1 MPPTTEKPTVRR
13 DVPLRRSL
21 LLRLLAA
28 SVLVSVCSVATTA
41 WLAVRTTA
49 VAIREERG
57 QALADDTRIYDRLL
71 GYAARHP
78 RWDGV
83 GPTVRALA
91 RETGH
96 RIVIT
101 GDGRR
106 IADSRPAP
114 GLPYRPPDKATAA
127 IDPLAVSPELLPDS
141 ASDRID
147 PRAVGPFRLSEDER
161 TRLRGAA
168 RRLAKCLRTVL
179 GQEMTVVQA
188 PSGRSRVESGAS
200 RVPETP
206 RCYSATLDS
215 RTPTEAKALVALN
228 ALVNTCLSRR
238 HAAEVKLTLDD
249 HGIPS
254 AVLPS
259 AASRAP
265 AGDAFRAAWRR
276 ERRWLT
282 GHLVPGQWP
291 RPAART
297 VCRPHGGA
305 VCHQSRPERHDVLRP
320 VRGQP
325 RPYRGRRRPHAARHR
340 HRHHAR
346 RTTAGQAAACADRG
360 GAAHGGGEPGARVAV
375 TSNDELGRL
384 TSAFNAMSRRRD
396 QLEAVRKDMVSDVA
410 HELRT
415 PLSNIR
421 GWLEGAQDGV
431 VPQGDVLVSSLLEEA
446 LHLQHL
452 IDDLRDL
459 SAADAG
465 ELRLNLAE
473 VDIADLLAHTAT
485 AHHAA
490 AENAGVT
497 LRAETPG
504 DGVVIEA
511 DQVRLHQ
518 AVGNL
523 VTNALRHTPSG
534 GAVSL
539 RVHRTGDEVLIEVAD
554 TGSGIA
560 AEDLPHVFDR
570 FWRADKS
577 RCRRTG
583 GSGLGLSI
591 VRKLVQAHGGTVTA
605 SSTLGEGSVFTIRL
619 PRVPLPPTTDSTGV
633 PVKGAM
639 PHRPVDQSC
648 RAPAFTHPEQCAEL
662 SALPHPPD
670 GARSCPAGREVP
682 PSGGL
687 LRREWEVVAEW
698 SAGADC
704 VDQVL

>member
-1 MPPTTEKPTVRR
+1 MRR

-254 AVLPS
+254 AVLP
-259 AASRAP
+259 A
-265 AGDAFRAAWRR
+265 
-276 ERRWLT
+276 
-282 GHLVPGQWP
+282 P
-291 RPAART
+291 RPGPPQETPSGPRGAGNADGSLVTSCLASGRAQQLAPYVAPTAALYVTSPGRSAT
-297 VCRPHGGA
+297 TFFDLSAGNRARIAGGA
-305 VCHQSRPERHDVLRP
+305 VLMLLVTVTATTLAGLRLVRPLRALTE
-320 VRGQP
+320 
-325 RPYRGRRRPHAARHR
+325 AARR
-340 HRHHAR
+340 MEE
-346 RTTAGQAAACADRG
+346 
-360 GAAHGGGEPGARVAV
+360 GEPGARVAV

>member
-1 MPPTTEKPTVRR
+1 MRR

-21 LLRLLAA
+21 LLRLLAV
-28 SVLVSVCSVATTA
+28 SVLVSVCSVAATA

-106 IADSRPAP
+106 IADSEPAP
-114 GLPYRPPDKATAA
+114 DLPYRPPAKATAV
-127 IDPLAVSPELLPDS
+127 IDPLAVSPDLLPDS

-168 RRLAKCLRTVL
+168 RRQAECLRTVL
-179 GQEMTVVQA
+179 GQEMTVVEA
-188 PSGRSRVESGAS
+188 PSGRPRVESGAS
-200 RVPETP
+200 RVPESPLCAST
-206 RCYSATLDS
+206 TLDS
-215 RTPTEAKALVALN
+215 RTPTEARALSALTV
-228 ALVNTCLSRR
+228 LVNTCLSRR
-238 HAAEVKLTLDD
+238 HAAAVKLTLDD
-249 HGIPS
+249 HGTPRIEPLPAPRSQPLPAPPS
-254 AVLPS
+254 GSPQEPPS
-259 AASRAP
+259 GPRDGGSADGPLVASCLASGRAQQLGPYVAPTAALYVTSPSRSATTFFDLS
-265 AGDAFRAAWRR
+265 AGNRARIA
-276 ERRWLT
+276 
-282 GHLVPGQWP
+282 
-291 RPAART
+291 
-297 VCRPHGGA
+297 GGA
-305 VCHQSRPERHDVLRP
+305 VLVLLVTVTATTLAGLRLVRPLRALTE
-320 VRGQP
+320 
-325 RPYRGRRRPHAARHR
+325 AARR
-340 HRHHAR
+340 MAE
-346 RTTAGQAAACADRG
+346 
-360 GAAHGGGEPGARVAV
+360 GEPGARVAV
-375 TSNDELGRL
+375 TGNDELGRL

-431 VPQGDVLVSSLLEEA
+431 VPQGDLLVSSLLEEA

-465 ELRLNLAE
+465 ELRLNLVE

-504 DGVVIEA
+504 DRVAVEA
-511 DQVRLHQ
+511 DQVRLYQ

-523 VTNALRHTPSG
+523 VANALRHTPSG

-539 RVHRTGDEVLIEVAD
+539 RAHRAGDEVLIEVAD

-577 RCRRTG
+577 RSRRTG

-591 VRKLVQAHGGTVTA
+591 VRKLVQAHGGTVSA

-619 PRVPLPPTTDSTGV
+619 PRAPLPPAADGTGGRVTD
-633 PVKGAM
+633 
-639 PHRPVDQSC
+639 RP
-648 RAPAFTHPEQCAEL
+648 A
-662 SALPHPPD
+662 
-670 GARSCPAGREVP
+670 AR
-682 PSGGL
+682 
-687 LRREWEVVAEW
+687 
-698 SAGADC
+698 
-704 VDQVL
+704 